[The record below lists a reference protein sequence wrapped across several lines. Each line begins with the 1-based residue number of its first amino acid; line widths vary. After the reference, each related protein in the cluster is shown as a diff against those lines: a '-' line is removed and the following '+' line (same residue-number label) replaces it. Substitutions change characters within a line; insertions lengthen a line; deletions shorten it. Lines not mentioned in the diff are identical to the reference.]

1 MGKRRRKLLK
11 RKYMKLSWNK
21 HHTNKAQNKTEPE
34 EQKINKVVEDNSI
47 MLDRMKNVSSACDTI
62 LQTFD
67 TIADGSEVANS
78 AIIEPQFLSTEP
90 TPQLEES
97 TQTPDLKSMLK
108 KGCCFS
114 NGFRPYLG
122 AFGTCWTCPCSD
134 FFWFSFILFGCK
146 TKCLN

>member
-1 MGKRRRKLLK
+1 
-11 RKYMKLSWNK
+11 MKLSWNK

-108 KGCCFS
+108 KDLLKMAQELGCDVKS
-114 NGFRPYLG
+114 N
-122 AFGTCWTCPCSD
+122 T
-134 FFWFSFILFGCK
+134 
-146 TKCLN
+146 TKANIIKAIQAA